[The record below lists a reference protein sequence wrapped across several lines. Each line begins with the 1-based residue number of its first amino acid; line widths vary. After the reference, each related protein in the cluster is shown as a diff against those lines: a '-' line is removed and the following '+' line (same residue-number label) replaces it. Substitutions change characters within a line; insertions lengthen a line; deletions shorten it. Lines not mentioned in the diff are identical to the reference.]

1 LFKPEDPLAP
11 PRPAFKEAWHA
22 QVLALA
28 DTFVKAGYFTANDWA
43 ETLGAALAQAE
54 AQGAADTE
62 ETYYTCALSALEAL
76 SQQAGIAATDLTER
90 KADWEAAY
98 LRTPHGKPVVL

>member
-1 LFKPEDPLAP
+1 MFKPEDPLAP
-11 PRPAFKEAWHA
+11 PRPAFNEAWHA

-28 DTFVKAGYFTANDWA
+28 DSFVKAGYFTANDWSEA
-43 ETLGAALAQAE
+43 LGAALAEAE

-62 ETYYTCALSALEAL
+62 ETYYNCALNALETL
-76 SQQAGIAATDLTER
+76 SQQVGIARSDLIGR

-98 LRTPHGKPVVL
+98 LRTPHGKPVIL

>member
-1 LFKPEDPLAP
+1 MK
-11 PRPAFKEAWHA
+11 
-22 QVLALA
+22 V
-28 DTFVKAGYFTANDWA
+28 
-43 ETLGAALAQAE
+43 AE
-54 AQGAADTE
+54 AEANGADDTE
-62 ETYYTCALSALEAL
+62 ETYYKSALNALETL

>member
-1 LFKPEDPLAP
+1 MFKPEDPLAP
-11 PRPAFKEAWHA
+11 PRPAFNEAWHA

-28 DTFVKAGYFTANDWA
+28 DTFVKAGYFTASDWA
-43 ETLGAALAQAE
+43 ETLGAALAEAE

-62 ETYYTCALSALEAL
+62 ETYYKCALNALETL
-76 SQQAGIAATDLTER
+76 SQQAGIAAADLTER